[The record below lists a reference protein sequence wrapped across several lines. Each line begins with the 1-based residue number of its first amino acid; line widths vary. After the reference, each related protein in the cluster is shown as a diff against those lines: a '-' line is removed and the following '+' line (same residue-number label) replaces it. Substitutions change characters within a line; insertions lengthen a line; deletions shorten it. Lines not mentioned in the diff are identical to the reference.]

1 MDTQSGWP
9 PNRTGE
15 LAEVFVECA
24 DTLVAGFDL
33 VEFLLRL
40 CDRCVRLLEVDAV
53 GLLLADPQGRLQVM
67 AASTHEARQLE
78 LYQLQAGE
86 GPCLECHRSG
96 TMMLIDD
103 VAEHV
108 DRWPRFSPACRQ
120 AGFAAVHAL
129 PMRYGDRAIGAMNLL
144 GRSPG
149 RLGPDSA
156 RIAQA
161 LTDVATIGLLQHRER
176 LGQATVIEQLQTAL
190 GSRVVIEQAKGIVVE
205 RFGLDPERAFRLLRG
220 HARDHNHRLT
230 ELARAVVAGR
240 DDLPR
245 P

>member
-1 MDTQSGWP
+1 MATQAGWP
-9 PNRTGE
+9 PSRTSE
-15 LAEVFVECA
+15 LAEMFVECA

-67 AASTHEARQLE
+67 AASTHDARQLE

-96 TMMLIDD
+96 TAVMIDD
-103 VAEHV
+103 VTEHI
-108 DRWPRFSPACRQ
+108 DRWPRFTPACRQ

-144 GRSPG
+144 GRHPG

-176 LGQATVIEQLQTAL
+176 LGQATLIEQLQTAL
-190 GSRVVIEQAKGIVVE
+190 SSRVSIEQAKGIVVE

-220 HARDHNHRLT
+220 HARHHNHRLT
-230 ELARAVVAGR
+230 DLARAVVAGH
-240 DDLPR
+240 DDLPH